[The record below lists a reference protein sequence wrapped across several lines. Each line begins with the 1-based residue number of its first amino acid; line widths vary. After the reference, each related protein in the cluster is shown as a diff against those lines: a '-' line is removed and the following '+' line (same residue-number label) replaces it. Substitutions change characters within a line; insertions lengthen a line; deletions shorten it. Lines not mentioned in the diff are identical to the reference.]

1 MNDAAE
7 FNTSRLVLLSDWAPG
22 TLALVA
28 LISLAVLALAW
39 HNVRAQPPFR
49 RNVLLALRGAA
60 VLALFTVFLE
70 PGLRLENVTRV
81 RNHLVVMVDASRSMD
96 LPGYGDTTRLAG
108 VQQALTRASG
118 TLETWRTAHS
128 IDFYAVTDHARPVGR
143 PEEITASGDATR
155 LATGLADLAAR
166 HRPDELAGVLLFSDG
181 ADNGA
186 LGAFGPGK
194 ELPATVR
201 DAVLRL
207 GAPIH
212 TYFTGPD
219 EPVKDVAIT
228 DVQYDEFAFVHNAV
242 SIEADISIQ
251 GYDEL
256 SLPVTLRRDDALL
269 GTRVLQVEKGPDG
282 NAHSHFKFDFVP
294 DKTGKA
300 IFTLEVGTA
309 PGEQIT
315 VNNQAAVRGAHH
327 PRQDP
332 RAAGRRPAELGPA
345 VPAAAPEEEPQRRS
359 DQLLHPAHQF
369 EHHDR
374 QSQSELSLIPFP
386 TEELF
391 KEQLGS
397 FDLIIFQNF
406 TYRGYNMDAYLPLI
420 RDFVRNG
427 GGFVMVGGD
436 LSYTNGGYAGTAIE
450 EFLPMN
456 LRAGRGELST
466 EPFSPVLTEAGR
478 RHPVTSL
485 SVVPEDNTTLWAG
498 LPVLNGFNR
507 VGALRPGAVVLLE
520 TAAPERA
527 PVVVAHEF
535 GEGRVLALT
544 TDSTWHWDLHA
555 AESGDNRHYYKFWGN
570 AIRWL
575 IKDPALQP
583 VRIQADR
590 DRYPLGT
597 EATLTVRVSGRDS
610 LPAAGADVVVDIE
623 RVTLDADGRTQT
635 VPVNHQAGTTN
646 EQGELVLRF
655 APPGDG
661 GYRARARAQRR
672 DERGQRRGPLHR
684 GGRSGRTSGDPRTP
698 GDVGGA
704 RRSLRRTSADAERRA
719 RRPRTA
725 RAAGL
730 PRQSPQGRPPVVE
743 RLVVVARHPLPERG
757 VVPAPPVGPAL
768 TGAVSGRT
776 ALPSRGT
783 CRRGRGR

>member
-1 MNDAAE
+1 MTESAD
-7 FNTSRLVLLSDWAPG
+7 FNASRWVLLSDWGPG
-22 TLALVA
+22 TIAFVAVIAL
-28 LISLAVLALAW
+28 LVLGLAW
-39 HNVRAQPPFR
+39 HNGRGLSPR
-49 RNVLLALRGAA
+49 RRRSLLALRA
-60 VLALFTVFLE
+60 VSVLVLFALFLE

-81 RNHLVVMVDASRSMD
+81 RNALVVLVDGSRSMG
-96 LPGYGDTTRLAG
+96 LPGDGDGTRLEG
-108 VQQALTRASG
+108 VQR
-118 TLETWRTAHS
+118 TLEKHAETIEGWRALHNVE
-128 IDFYAVTDHARPVGR
+128 FYAVSDHARPVGG
-143 PEEITASGDATR
+143 PSELNASGDATR
-155 LATGLADLAAR
+155 LVVGLSDIAAR
-166 HRPDELAGVLLFSDG
+166 HRPEDLAGVVLFSDG

-186 LGAFGPGK
+186 LGAMRPG
-194 ELPATVR
+194 EGLPAAAR
-201 DAVLRL
+201 EAVLRL
-207 GAPIH
+207 ATPVQ
-212 TYFTGPD
+212 TVFTGPLS
-219 EPVKDVAIT
+219 PVKDIAIT
-228 DVQYDEFAFVHNAV
+228 DVQYDAFAFVHNAV
-242 SIEADISIQ
+242 SIEADVRVQ
-251 GYDEL
+251 GYDEV
-256 SLPVTLRRDDALL
+256 SLPVTLRRDDTVL

-282 NAHSHFKFDFVP
+282 TAQSHFTFDFVP

-315 VNNQAAVRGAHH
+315 VNNRRQFVVRII
-327 PRQDP
+327 RDKIRVLQVV
-332 RAAGRRPAELGPA
+332 GRPSWD
-345 VPAAAPEEEPQRRS
+345 QRFLR
-359 DQLLHPAHQF
+359 QLLKKNPNVDLISFFILRTNSNLTMA
-369 EHHDR
+369 
-374 QSQSELSLIPFP
+374 SQSELSLIPFP

-391 KEQLGS
+391 KDQLGS

-661 GYRARARAQRR
+661 GYRARARALVGTSEGS
-672 DERGQRRGPLHR
+672 DEDPFIVAADPVELRETRARPETLAALAEAS
-684 GGRSGRTSGDPRTP
+684 GGRARTLKDGLDDLERREPQVSRVNRRK
-698 GDVGGA
+698 DVPLWSSA
-704 RRSLRRTSADAERRA
+704 WWLLLAILFPSAEWYLRRRW
-719 RRPRTA
+719 
-725 RAAGL
+725 GL
-730 PRQSPQGRPPVVE
+730 
-743 RLVVVARHPLPERG
+743 L
-757 VVPAPPVGPAL
+757 
-768 TGAVSGRT
+768 
-776 ALPSRGT
+776 
-783 CRRGRGR
+783 